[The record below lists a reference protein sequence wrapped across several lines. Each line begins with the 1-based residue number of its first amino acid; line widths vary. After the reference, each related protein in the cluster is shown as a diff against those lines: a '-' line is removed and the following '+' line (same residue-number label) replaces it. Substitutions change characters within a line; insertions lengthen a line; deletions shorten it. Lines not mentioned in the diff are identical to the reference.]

1 MLFAIQEVT
10 MLKIAAPVWGIVG
23 TTLAG
28 IAVMIVLSV
37 PSLAAHDR
45 QYIPYAALIGFIIA
59 IPIAYVV
66 AGRMRNA
73 FRT

>member
-1 MLFAIQEVT
+1 
-10 MLKIAAPVWGIVG
+10 MLKIVAPIWGIVG

-28 IAVMIVLSV
+28 IAVMTVLSV

-45 QYIPYAALIGFIIA
+45 QYIPYAAIAGFIVA
-59 IPIAYVV
+59 IPIAFAV
-66 AGRMRNA
+66 ASRMRNA

>member
-1 MLFAIQEVT
+1 

-37 PSLAAHDR
+37 PSLAVHDR

>member
-1 MLFAIQEVT
+1 MLVAIQEVT
-10 MLKIAAPVWGIVG
+10 MLKIAAPVWMMIG

-45 QYIPYAALIGFIIA
+45 QYIPYAALVGFIVA

>member
-1 MLFAIQEVT
+1 

-45 QYIPYAALIGFIIA
+45 QYIPYAALVGFIIA

-66 AGRMRNA
+66 ASRMRNA
-73 FRT
+73 FKT

>member
-1 MLFAIQEVT
+1 
-10 MLKIAAPVWGIVG
+10 MLKIVAPVWAIVG

-28 IAVMIVLSV
+28 IAVMTVLSV
-37 PSLAAHDR
+37 PSLALHDR
-45 QYIPYAALIGFIIA
+45 QYIPYAAIAGFIVA
-59 IPIAYVV
+59 IPIAFAV

>member
-1 MLFAIQEVT
+1 

-28 IAVMIVLSV
+28 IAVMIVLGV

-45 QYIPYAALIGFIIA
+45 QYIPYAALVGFIIA

-73 FRT
+73 FKA